1 MKTTSALKKIICIL
15 SFPVIQFDLFGQNV
29 SDSIH
34 RLFRGVPDGDEIRK
48 EFAYFETPGIA
59 ANNKGSKDNNIV
71 LGIFH
76 SNKLFLQTGPH
87 NSRIPYEL
95 KDISN
100 GSPRIPEAINRGIIA
115 GQATV
120 LLFDSVPL
128 IATACGINHLNSSG
142 YEFRVLHNRKD
153 EMIHWRPVTMF
164 CESYLLRYNADSS
177 QQTEIGYLGEF
188 KAAFGNSVTIQV
200 REKTDTFHFIAL
212 SAVWLNISPTVMA
225 TFSNYEMPA
234 FLSVFKQQWRRDFM
248 PDGTYD
254 GDLESALADSL
265 LVKRKDFKPTE
276 NSIIFYLS
284 NKIKSKEIIEYNLVT
299 GKRETG
305 WKPNDFD
312 LNLIWLKDLSPGKY
326 TLQMRYS
333 LQRQNISEYEFR
345 ILPAWYQTLAYK
357 IIAGILGLIVLSSI
371 LLVFKS
377 QNQKR
382 KIKWEQLQKQ
392 QTQAELKS
400 IRSQFNPHF
409 VFNALSSIQGLI
421 TKNDMNAAN
430 KYLSEFSSLL
440 RDSLKESANEL
451 TSLSTEIKMLDSY
464 LKLEQLRFGFVY
476 TISTGPTIDLNAV
489 EVPAL
494 LFQPLV
500 ENAVKHGISSLY
512 DKGKL
517 TIDFKRSFS
526 DMLVTIADNGKGFH
540 TDEKI
545 GGYGLKLTNDRIEL
559 LNKTL
564 KGQSIEFSTSSS
576 AQGTR
581 VQMIFKNWL
590 L

>member
-1 MKTTSALKKIICIL
+1 
-15 SFPVIQFDLFGQNV
+15 
-29 SDSIH
+29 
-34 RLFRGVPDGDEIRK
+34 
-48 EFAYFETPGIA
+48 
-59 ANNKGSKDNNIV
+59 
-71 LGIFH
+71 
-76 SNKLFLQTGPH
+76 
-87 NSRIPYEL
+87 
-95 KDISN
+95 
-100 GSPRIPEAINRGIIA
+100 
-115 GQATV
+115 
-120 LLFDSVPL
+120 
-128 IATACGINHLNSSG
+128 
-142 YEFRVLHNRKD
+142 
-153 EMIHWRPVTMF
+153 
-164 CESYLLRYNADSS
+164 
-177 QQTEIGYLGEF
+177 
-188 KAAFGNSVTIQV
+188 
-200 REKTDTFHFIAL
+200 
-212 SAVWLNISPTVMA
+212 
-225 TFSNYEMPA
+225 
-234 FLSVFKQQWRRDFM
+234 M
-248 PDGTYD
+248 PDDADTYS
-254 GDLESALADSL
+254 GDVELPPADTL

-284 NKIKSKEIIEYNLVT
+284 NKIKSKNIVEYNLIK

-333 LQRQNISEYEFR
+333 LQRQNISAYEFN

-357 IIAGILGLIVLSSI
+357 IIAVILGLIVLSSV
-371 LLVFKS
+371 LLLFISRK
-377 QNQKR
+377 QKQ
-382 KIKWEQLQKQ
+382 KIKLAQLQKQ

-464 LKLEQLRFGFVY
+464 LKLEQLRFGFAY
-476 TISTGPTIDLNAV
+476 TISAEPIIDLNAV

-500 ENAVKHGISSLY
+500 ENSVKHGISSFH

-526 DMLVTIADNGKGFH
+526 NLLVTIVDNGKGFH

-545 GGYGLKLTNDRIEL
+545 EGYGLKLTNDRIEL

-564 KGQSIEFSTSSS
+564 KEQRIEFSTSSS
-576 AQGTR
+576 AEGTC